1 MGDSYY
7 ARVFLTTDDI
17 PLAEDSGQCFRTGC
31 LSREWQ
37 TYLKPLCEGLWGL
50 EESWCEAAYQC
61 Q

>member
-50 EESWCEAAYQC
+50 EES
-61 Q
+61 